1 MAPVFQVNGTILVA
15 KFLRTHPP
23 PPPPQPQEDAV
34 QSSFRHC
41 LQDREA
47 LSFSEVTVTDTFLLS
62 HFTEHSFHR
71 QNGQKQR

>member
-23 PPPPQPQEDAV
+23 PPPPPAPEDAV
-34 QSSFRHC
+34 QSRFRHC

-62 HFTEHSFHR
+62 TFY
-71 QNGQKQR
+71 